1 MKNKTF
7 IWQGLNFL
15 CKYFHYFVCYASN
28 RGISGT
34 QSNVKSSPPFV
45 LLQKGVLKIR
55 SKFTEER
62 SYRSVISVKLLS
74 NFTETTLQ
82 HGCSPVNLLHIFK
95 TAFPKNTSEWLL
107 LKHKVGELNNCF
119 CKNLH
124 LRCLAGFWK
133 WICQII
139 SS

>member
-1 MKNKTF
+1 MKNKTL

-15 CKYFHYFVCYASN
+15 CKYFHYFVCNASN
-28 RGISGT
+28 RGISRT
-34 QSNVKSSPPFV
+34 QSNVKSSPPYV

-82 HGCSPVNLLHIFK
+82 HGCSPVNLPHIFR
-95 TAFPKNTSEWLL
+95 THFPKNISGWLL
-107 LKHKVGELNNCF
+107 LFVRYSV
-119 CKNLH
+119 H
-124 LRCLAGFWK
+124 LFQVLLEFILFNFNRLLV
-133 WICQII
+133 
-139 SS
+139 SRS

>member
-1 MKNKTF
+1 MKNKTL

-15 CKYFHYFVCYASN
+15 CKYFHYFVCNASN
-28 RGISGT
+28 RGISRT
-34 QSNVKSSPPFV
+34 QSNVKSSPPYV

-82 HGCSPVNLLHIFK
+82 HGCSPVNLPHIFR
-95 TAFPKNTSEWLL
+95 THFPKNTFGWLL
-107 LKHKVGELNNCF
+107 LKHKVRELNNCF
-119 CKNLH
+119 CKKLD

-133 WICQII
+133 RICQII